1 MDHWKTIGKVL
12 GYLKKTISL
21 RLFYSEFPTM
31 LEGYSNTSWITVGV
45 ITNPRLV
52 GYSLLVEVSS
62 LRHQRNKRVFHTPPW
77 NQNL

>member
-21 RLFYSEFPTM
+21 RLFYSEFSTM
-31 LEGYSNTSWITVGV
+31 LKSYSNTSWITVGV

-52 GYSLLVEVSS
+52 GYSLLVGISS
-62 LRHQRNKRVFHTPPW
+62 LGHQRNKCVFHTPPW